1 MLEQLVTDEG
11 FSKYLKDVMKNLYG
25 AISDTGSTPVIST
38 RNKKERCY
46 GMKAHIKSNSN
57 SAAINTA
64 WNSGATA
71 IATNSIKI
79 DETLKPTHQHCAM
92 EMSEDD
98 YGWKPIPAKEII
110 ASAYLSNGM
119 YITIGKNLKA
129 ADIYKDDTLTELVT
143 MEHGFVMCGYDSSVD
158 SAIKTII
165 ALVESYL
172 YEFE

>member
-1 MLEQLVTDEG
+1 M
-11 FSKYLKDVMKNLYG
+11 SKKKG
-25 AISDTGSTPVIST
+25 VII
-38 RNKKERCY
+38 
-46 GMKAHIKSNSN
+46 MKAHIKSNSN
-57 SAAINTA
+57 SAAISTA
-64 WNSGATA
+64 WNNGATA

-92 EMSEDD
+92 DMCEDD

-143 MEHGFVMCGYDSSVD
+143 MEHGFVSCGYDSSVD
-158 SAIKTII
+158 SAIKAMIT
-165 ALVESYL
+165 LVESYL
-172 YEFE
+172 YELS